1 MASDKGKIKD
11 FDSFVPEN
19 GGFFEK
25 SEIFSKSKHQA
36 ISNSEYDDPRSIG
49 WEISAIW
56 VILVNPRCYNSAS
69 TLSGCIKRSKSKVIL
84 ALPTWLNIIQFFEK
98 TLIVGFSSVNMRAA
112 FETEILLL
120 NFSVKD
126 MNKLN
131 IHQSFGI
138 RLQAA
143 TR

>member
-56 VILVNPRCYNSAS
+56 VILVNPDVTIQPAHWVVAS
-69 TLSGCIKRSKSKVIL
+69 KG
-84 ALPTWLNIIQFFEK
+84 ANP
-98 TLIVGFSSVNMRAA
+98 
-112 FETEILLL
+112 
-120 NFSVKD
+120 
-126 MNKLN
+126 KLY
-131 IHQSFGI
+131 
-138 RLQAA
+138 
-143 TR
+143 